1 MNFVIAIPSYK
12 RAKTLRDKTLALL
25 KRKGVPASII
35 FIFVATAEEKE
46 EYDSVLSPADY
57 NTLIVGVPGMGN
69 IRNFITSYFPLG
81 QKIMNIDDDISDF
94 KELVD
99 GKLVETDMM
108 SAFQAGFTEL
118 ENKKLRLFGFYP
130 VANAF
135 FMKRKIRYDL
145 RYIVGAVWGIINPG
159 LDVLTI
165 TLDDKE
171 DYERSIIMYLV
182 DNGIVRFEYYCP
194 ITKYY
199 KEPGGMQ
206 NGGRTTERIDRS
218 ARNLVERYPRLA
230 SLNMAKKSGKT
241 EVRLKAKKA

>member
-1 MNFVIAIPSYK
+1 MSFVIAIPSYK

-35 FIFVATAEEKE
+35 FIFVATTEEKE
-46 EYDSVLSPADY
+46 EYDSVLCPADY

-99 GKLVETDMM
+99 GKLEETDMM
-108 SAFQAGFTEL
+108 KAFQDGFTEC

-135 FMKRKIRYDL
+135 FMKRKIRHDL

-171 DYERSIIMYLV
+171 DYERSILMYV
-182 DNGIVRFEYYCP
+182 ADNGVVRFEYYCP

-218 ARNLVERYPRLA
+218 ARNLVERFPRLA
-230 SLNMAKKSGKT
+230 SLNLGKKSGKT

>member
-1 MNFVIAIPSYK
+1 MSFIIAIPSYK
-12 RAKTLRDKTLALL
+12 RAKTLRDKTLSLL
-25 KRKGVPASII
+25 KRQGIPASII
-35 FIFVATAEEKE
+35 FIFVASTEEKE

-57 NTLIVGVPGMGN
+57 NTLVVGVPGMGYV
-69 IRNFITSYFPLG
+69 RNFITAYFPLG

-99 GKLVETDMM
+99 DKLVETDMM
-108 SAFQAGFTEL
+108 SAFKAGFAEL
-118 ENKKLRLFGFYP
+118 EDKKLRLFGFYP

-135 FMKRKIRYDL
+135 FMKRKIRHDL
-145 RYIVGAVWGIINPG
+145 RYIVGAMWGIINPG

-171 DYERSIIMYLV
+171 DYERSILMYLA
-182 DNGIVRFEYYCP
+182 DNGVVRFEYYCP

-206 NGGRTTERIDRS
+206 NGGRTSERIDRS
-218 ARNLVERYPRLA
+218 ARNLVERFPRFA